1 MQGSRN
7 CGSSFFLYLGQDET
21 LLYTSKSGGAVI
33 DVCQCTVLLVRGVTP
48 KPEFLTIN
56 ALVTGQKKKEKK
68 MKLEHIK

>member
-1 MQGSRN
+1 MDQV
-7 CGSSFFLYLGQDET
+7 FFLYLGRDET

-56 ALVTGQKKKEKK
+56 SLVTGQKKRKK
-68 MKLEHIK
+68 DETGTYQMINCI